1 MILNELLPKGKIMT
15 KRRVLNAL
23 VSSHN
28 WPVEDIR
35 QWQQIL
41 EMRLAQLILET
52 RNHKTGL
59 TSNSLTPQ
67 YCVYFILVSIERRLL
82 YLD

>member
-1 MILNELLPKGKIMT
+1 MP
-15 KRRVLNAL
+15 L

-67 YCVYFILVSIERRLL
+67 YCVYFILVSIERGLL